1 MFKKISL
8 IVFLLTSGY
17 SFSQN
22 DGAANTGLAFLKTG
36 VGAREISMGEAVS
49 SITEDASTLYY
60 NPSRML
66 FGGNNVTFM
75 HNAAV
80 QGYSTDFIGAKITW
94 NRFAMGIAVHTA
106 SIDDIEIRNT
116 PGAMIDKFSARDLSI
131 GLSLAYKVNPNIS
144 IGVTPKFLYQKIYI
158 DEASGMAFD
167 VGGNFMKDNINVSF
181 VVANIGSINQLR
193 NESTKLPTYVRFG
206 GSYKIAKGNLTYL
219 LGADGFKVMD
229 GGKFHLHA
237 GGELGYKQFLFARV
251 GYQSEYENKSFTTG
265 LGLKYKSL
273 NFDYAFVPY
282 KSEFGSSSTFSLGF
296 NF

>member
-1 MFKKISL
+1 
-8 IVFLLTSGY
+8 
-17 SFSQN
+17 
-22 DGAANTGLAFLKTG
+22 
-36 VGAREISMGEAVS
+36 
-49 SITEDASTLYY
+49 
-60 NPSRML
+60 
-66 FGGNNVTFM
+66 
-75 HNAAV
+75 
-80 QGYSTDFIGAKITW
+80 
-94 NRFAMGIAVHTA
+94 
-106 SIDDIEIRNT
+106 
-116 PGAMIDKFSARDLSI
+116 
-131 GLSLAYKVNPNIS
+131 
-144 IGVTPKFLYQKIYI
+144 
-158 DEASGMAFD
+158 MAFD
-167 VGGNFMKDNINVSF
+167 IGGNFMKDNINVSF

-206 GSYKIAKGNLTYL
+206 GSWKTSKGSLTYL

-237 GGELGYKQFLFARV
+237 GGELGYKNFLFARV